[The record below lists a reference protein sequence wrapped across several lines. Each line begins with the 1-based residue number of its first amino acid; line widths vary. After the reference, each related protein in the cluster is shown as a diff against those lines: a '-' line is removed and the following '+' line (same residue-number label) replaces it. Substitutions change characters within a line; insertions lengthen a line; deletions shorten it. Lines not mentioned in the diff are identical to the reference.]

1 MQTAALLCAFVLG
14 TWLLIAAASDVRSRR
29 VPNWAVAGGM
39 LCGLALHAFAP
50 PGQGLFHFWWGGL
63 GIVSATLGL
72 LAGLAL
78 FLPLHAMRVMGAGDV
93 KLLAM
98 VGAWVGPQLVVVTT
112 LLALLAGGL
121 MAVVVMLATGS
132 GRRVMNSVR
141 LLLTTSLLGVH
152 TGRLTPMD
160 ATLASGVR
168 LPYAVAIAAGTL
180 AQVVWLLS
188 HAAP

>member
-1 MQTAALLCAFVLG
+1 MQTPALLCACVLG
-14 TWLLIAAASDVRSRR
+14 TWLLIAAASDIRSRR
-29 VPNWAVAGGM
+29 IPNWAVAGGM
-39 LCGLALHAFAP
+39 LCGLGLHAVAP
-50 PGQGLFHFWWGGL
+50 SGQGLFSFWWGGL
-63 GIVSATLGL
+63 GIGSALLGL

-78 FLPLHAMRVMGAGDV
+78 FLPLRAMRVLGAGDV

-112 LLALLAGGL
+112 LLTLLAGGV
-121 MAVVVMLATGS
+121 MAVVMMFATGS

-160 ATLASGVR
+160 ATLTSGVR